1 MKIIMNQEQL
11 TLLPAA
17 TRHPEH
23 TRSSAPA
30 SPKFGVAEWAEASVN
45 IGTGCSHN
53 CRYCYACGNALWRN
67 QIPSRADWTTERLKS
82 NPPKAKKYNGR
93 VMFPTTHDISPFYL
107 ETAVITL
114 RANLELGNQV
124 LIVSKPHLVCIQRLC
139 QEFAKFKTQIL
150 FRFSIGSLDESLA
163 AFWEPGAP
171 RIQERVECLK
181 FAQAAGFATSVSME
195 PMLSGTDDAIATFN
209 TLAPFVTD
217 KIWLGKMNK
226 VSQRV
231 DQRDPQVRRYC
242 IDLGKLQCDA
252 EIRRLVNALQGHPKV
267 EWKESITEIIN
278 RSSLQAPPTRQNH

>member
-1 MKIIMNQEQL
+1 MKSIMKLEQPIL
-11 TLLPAA
+11 QPAA
-17 TRHPEH
+17 TSSQPKH
-23 TRSSAPA
+23 TTAYTSA

-53 CRYCYACGNALWRN
+53 CRYCYACGNTLWRN

-82 NPPKAKKYNGR
+82 NLPKAKKYNGR

-107 ETAVITL
+107 EPAVATL
-114 RANLELGNQV
+114 RGLLEQGNQV

-139 QEFAKFKTQIL
+139 QEFEKFKSQIL

-181 FAQAAGFATSVSME
+181 FAHAAGFATSISME
-195 PMLSGTDDAIATFN
+195 PLLAGTDDAIDTFVA
-209 TLAPFVTD
+209 LEPYVTD

-231 DQRDPQVRRYC
+231 DQRDPEVRRRC
-242 IDLGKLQCDA
+242 IQISKLQCDY
-252 EIRRLVNALQGHPKV
+252 EVCRLVETLQGHPKI
-267 EWKESITEIIN
+267 EWKESITEVMAKGLDA
-278 RSSLQAPPTRQNH
+278 SLR

>member
-1 MKIIMNQEQL
+1 MKLEQP
-11 TLLPAA
+11 TLQPAA
-17 TRHPEH
+17 TTCQPGR
-23 TRSSAPA
+23 TTSCAPS

-107 ETAVITL
+107 EAAVATL
-114 RANLELGNQV
+114 RGLLEQGNQV

-139 QEFAKFKTQIL
+139 QEFDKFKSQIL
-150 FRFSIGSLDESLA
+150 FRFSIGSLNESLA

-171 RIQERVECLK
+171 RIPERVECLK
-181 FAQAAGFATSVSME
+181 FAHAAGFATSVSME
-195 PMLSGTDDAIATFN
+195 PMLAGTDDAIDTFVA
-209 TLAPFVTD
+209 LEPYITD

-278 RSSLQAPPTRQNH
+278 RSSLQTAPN